1 MNASKI
7 DMLAAAVS
15 SAMLASAVVQ
25 AQQLVL
31 EEVVVTAQKRVESLQ
46 DVPIAVSAV
55 SGEKINDIGITGLE
69 ELTLYVPNVNINS
82 GRATPN
88 LFIRGVGSGTN
99 AGFEQ
104 SVGMYIDG
112 VYSGRGQLANVPIT
126 MDLER
131 VEILKGP
138 QGILFGKNTIGGAI
152 NITTAKPTDRFEGYV
167 DALYEPDHEE
177 QIYNLVVSGPLTDR
191 LAGRL
196 AVRYEGMEGWWDN
209 EILNETGPDK
219 DNWYGRG
226 SLRWDPTDT
235 LEVHL
240 KYEHGDFDQGDLPS
254 VLYRSDFAGQE
265 NFAGTVPFPVISDSG
280 KGAADFED
288 SMETETDVVALT
300 VNWDLS
306 FATLTSITAYSTYDF
321 ERRQNS
327 DIAATPTLNRSLFE
341 EYDQV
346 SQEIRFV
353 SPGGETIDWIAG
365 AYYQDGDLDIGR
377 TNDALD
383 FALSGPLA
391 VASLVYTND
400 VLPPPTIFDQQTE
413 SWSVFLQATWN
424 ITSRVRVA
432 GGLRYDDET
441 KKLDKQTFSDG
452 LGVRA
457 ATSGPGAN
465 LILLANPANGAL
477 IDDLRSH
484 NFRGLKRE
492 EDELTWSGNVQWDVT
507 DSAMVYASVST
518 GFKGGGYDEMYSN
531 EGTEIRIAG
540 NPVTGEPIVGVVPG
554 ADPSVLEYEDESVL
568 AYELGAKMSLLGGA
582 GELNL
587 AFFRMEYDDL
597 QVSSLVGDVF
607 KVGNAGESVNQG
619 FEADGRFLLGE
630 GLILGGSISY
640 LDAEY
645 DEFPTATCTV
655 PQESD
660 PVNNPGCLR
669 PDGSNIAPG
678 ESGFQDLEGETLI
691 FAPEWS
697 GSLFLEYF
705 FPIGSNMEIRTG
717 VDVNYTDDFYSA
729 LDLDPATRH
738 DSYTKYN
745 ARIALA
751 ASDDKWSVAL
761 IGKNL
766 TDEETNVWN
775 NDVSLTNSNSYFG
788 VPERPRSIAIQAR
801 YRFD

>member
-1 MNASKI
+1 MNVLQISR
-7 DMLAAAVS
+7 LATAVS
-15 SAMLASAVVQ
+15 AAMLAGSFAQ

-69 ELTLYVPNVNINS
+69 ELTLYVPNVTINS

-112 VYSGRGQLANVPIT
+112 VYSGRGQLANVPLT

-152 NITTAKPTDRFEGYV
+152 NITTAKPTDQFEGYV

-177 QIYNLVVSGPLTDR
+177 QIYNLVVSGPITDR

-209 EILNETGPDK
+209 ETLKETGPDK

-254 VLYRSDFAGQE
+254 VVYRSDFAGQE
-265 NFAGTVPFPVISDSG
+265 NFAGTVPFPVISDSD
-280 KGAADFED
+280 KGAGDFED
-288 SMETETDVVALT
+288 TMETETDVVALT

-321 ERRQNS
+321 ERQQNS
-327 DIAATPTLNRSLFE
+327 DQAATPSLNRSLE
-341 EYDQV
+341 EKYDQV
-346 SQEIRFV
+346 SQEIRLV
-353 SPGGETIDWIAG
+353 SPGGDTIDWIVG

-377 TNDALD
+377 LNNDLD
-383 FALSGPLA
+383 FALSGPLGSPA
-391 VASLVYTND
+391 LVATVPVTT
-400 VLPPPTIFDQQTE
+400 PTIFDQQTE
-413 SWSVFLQATWN
+413 SWSLFIQGTWN
-424 ITSRVRVA
+424 INSRWRVA

-441 KKLDKQTFSDG
+441 KKLDKQTFAQG
-452 LGVRA
+452 LGARA
-457 ATSGPGAN
+457 GN
-465 LILLANPANGAL
+465 LIVFANPATGAL
-477 IDDLRSH
+477 IEDLRSH

-492 EDELTWSGNVQWDVT
+492 EDEPTWSANVQWDAT
-507 DSAMVYASVST
+507 DWAMVYASVGT

-531 EGTEIRIAG
+531 EGTEIRLG
-540 NPVTGEPIVGVVPG
+540 NVLTGEPTGEVIPGVD
-554 ADPSVLEYEDESVL
+554 ASVLEYEDESVL
-568 AYELGAKMSLLGGA
+568 AYELGAKMSLFGGA
-582 GELNL
+582 GQLNL

-607 KVGNAGESVNQG
+607 KVGNAGEAVNQG

-630 GLILGGSISY
+630 GLILGGSIAY

-655 PQESD
+655 PQETD

-678 ESGFQDLEGETLI
+678 ESGFQDLEGETLV

-697 GSLFLEYF
+697 GNLFVEYF
-705 FPIGSNMEIRTG
+705 FPIGGNMEIRLG
-717 VDVNYTDDFYSA
+717 ADVNYTDDFYSA
-729 LDLDPATRH
+729 LDLDPATKH

-775 NDVSLTNSNSYFG
+775 NDVALTASNSYFG
-788 VPERPRSIAIQAR
+788 VPERPRSIAVQAR